1 MSPALF
7 LAATHA
13 GRPGSKSLLIG
24 LLAALAAGSL
34 FAAIAT
40 ASAIAVNT
48 RDFLTRDY
56 SGDVVVASG
65 ECAALFGSMSITG
78 NERQALLPSAE
89 RIGEICREVAGPVA
103 TRRLVTGYLSIIP
116 ADLAEEEMAIAYGLG
131 PEGLGFAQG
140 GDESGTAAFPY
151 ALTAGSVLPGQG
163 EILLSEPFAQ
173 RLSANAGKAIGP
185 GSLLTAT
192 ALKDAG
198 LGVRSL
204 RVSGLYRYDGGVS
217 ELDRL
222 VFLEAGTAARL
233 LLDEA
238 DIAAARSGTRPKT
251 EAASGPA
258 TGAGPDSGAAA
269 GLASTDDALF
279 ASTGIVTE
287 AADPG
292 ATAAIAAAA
301 AAGRSGAAPEDG
313 EGRINR
319 NWHYLC
325 LKLGQGKDVRETIRN
340 LDAAFEKEGIRAKAF
355 AWDEASSGYA
365 ASAGLFKAISLAA
378 IGLAALFAI
387 LVLANSLAILAASRT
402 RTIGTIRAMGADRG
416 LVFRWMALEGLLAA
430 GIGALAGAGL
440 SAAIIAL
447 IDSAR
452 LPVGNPAVREVFAS
466 SVLVIPVHPVD
477 IVAAAAVAVI
487 AASPACIAAAAR
499 ALRIKPAVAMKA

>member
-13 GRPGSKSLLIG
+13 SRPGSKSLLIG
-24 LLAALAAGSL
+24 FLAALAAGAL
-34 FAAIAT
+34 FAAIST

-48 RDFLTRDY
+48 RDFLTRNY
-56 SGDVVVASG
+56 SGDIVVASG
-65 ECAALFGSMSITG
+65 GSAALFGSMSITG
-78 NERQALLPSAE
+78 NERQALLPEAE
-89 RIGEICREVAGPVA
+89 RIGEICRETAAPEA
-103 TRRLVTGYLSIIP
+103 MRRLLAGYLSIIP

-131 PEGLGFAQG
+131 PEGLGFAEERKDG
-140 GDESGTAAFPY
+140 GMSAFPY
-151 ALTAGSVLPGQG
+151 DLTSGSALPGPG
-163 EILLSEPFAQ
+163 EILLSESFAG

-185 GSLLTAT
+185 GSILTAT
-192 ALKDAG
+192 ALKDAS

-222 VFLEAGTAARL
+222 VFLEAGTASRL

-238 DIAAARSGTRPKT
+238 DIAAARPGPAMAAGLGADSGT
-251 EAASGPA
+251 
-258 TGAGPDSGAAA
+258 AA
-269 GLASTDDALF
+269 GLASPDDALF

-301 AAGRSGAAPEDG
+301 AAGSSGAAPEDG
-313 EGRINR
+313 EGRTNP

-325 LKLGQGKDVRETIRN
+325 LKLGQGKDVRETIRS
-340 LDAAFEKEGIRAKAF
+340 LDAAFEREGLKERAF

-365 ASAGLFKAISLAA
+365 ASAGLFKAISLSA
-378 IGLAALFAI
+378 IGLASLFAI

-430 GIGALAGAGL
+430 GIGAVAGAGL
-440 SAAIIAL
+440 AAALIAL
-447 IDSAR
+447 VNSAG
-452 LPVGNPAVREVFAS
+452 LPVGNPALREVFAS
-466 SVLVIPVHPVD
+466 NVLAIPVHPAD
-477 IVAAAAVAVI
+477 IAVAAAVSVI

-499 ALRIKPAVAMKA
+499 ALRIEPAVAMKA